1 LFAVTTTVFF
11 AACTYCFTILPI
23 SLCRASQCLI
33 YYESYGTNNMPKRNY
48 YRILVRELADNVS
61 VTRTYMGEC
70 YQKESDGNIVCW
82 EWTEL
87 AQ

>member
-1 LFAVTTTVFF
+1 
-11 AACTYCFTILPI
+11 
-23 SLCRASQCLI
+23 
-33 YYESYGTNNMPKRNY
+33 MPKRNY